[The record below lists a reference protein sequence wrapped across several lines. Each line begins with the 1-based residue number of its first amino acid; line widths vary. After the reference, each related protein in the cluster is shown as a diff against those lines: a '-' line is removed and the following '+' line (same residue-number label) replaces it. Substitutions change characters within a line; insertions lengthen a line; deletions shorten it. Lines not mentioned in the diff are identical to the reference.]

1 MISVDTNVLVRVLVN
16 DDPAQAKRALA
27 LLGAGP
33 VWITKT
39 VLLETEWVLRYTY
52 ELDAPAI
59 DLAFTK
65 LLAVPGIDVE
75 DRAAVEHALGW
86 HQRGMDVADA
96 LHLASSTAATAFAT
110 FDRRLA
116 KAATRAA
123 AKPRVI
129 EP

>member
-1 MISVDTNVLVRVLVN
+1 MISVDTNVLVRVLAN
-16 DDPAQAKRALA
+16 DDPKQAKRAIA

-52 ELDAPAI
+52 ALDVRAI
-59 DLAFTK
+59 GKAFTK

-75 DRAAVEHALGW
+75 DRTAVGLALGW
-86 HQRGMDVADA
+86 HQGGMDFADA
-96 LHLASSTAATAFAT
+96 LHLASSNEATAFAT
-110 FDRRLA
+110 FDRRMA
-116 KAATRAA
+116 KAATRAG

>member
-16 DDPAQAKRALA
+16 DDPAQAKRATA

-33 VWITKT
+33 VWLTKT

-52 ELDAPAI
+52 ELDVAAI
-59 DLAFTK
+59 GMAFTK

-75 DRAAVEHALGW
+75 DRAAVGLALGW
-86 HQRGMDVADA
+86 HQRGMDFADA
-96 LHLASSTAATAFAT
+96 LHLASSAAATAFAT

-123 AKPRVI
+123 ARPRVI
-129 EP
+129 AP

>member
-39 VLLETEWVLRYTY
+39 VLLETESVLRYTY
-52 ELDAPAI
+52 ELDASAI
-59 DLAFTK
+59 ARAVTK

-75 DRAAVEHALGW
+75 DRATVEQALGW
-86 HQRGMDVADA
+86 HQRGMDFADA